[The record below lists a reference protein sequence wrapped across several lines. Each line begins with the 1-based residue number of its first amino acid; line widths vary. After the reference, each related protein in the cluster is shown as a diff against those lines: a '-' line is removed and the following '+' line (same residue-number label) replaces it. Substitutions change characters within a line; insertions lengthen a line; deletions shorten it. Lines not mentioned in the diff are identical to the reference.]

1 MLMTHSIGPV
11 IVAAS
16 LLFGQM
22 QNFGTDPEEKTRAE
36 KMIAQNERM
45 IAQSKKM
52 VSQNRVA
59 IGIAILALLV
69 SLASLIL
76 VFVFHSH

>member
-1 MLMTHSIGPV
+1 MTHPIGAA

-36 KMIAQNERM
+36 KMIDQNE
-45 IAQSKKM
+45 KM
-52 VSQNRVA
+52 VALNKQMVTQNRVA

-76 VFVFHSH
+76 VFIFHSR

>member
-1 MLMTHSIGPV
+1 MAHSIGAV

-22 QNFGTDPEEKTRAE
+22 QNFGTDPEEKARGE
-36 KMIAQNERM
+36 RMIAQNE
-45 IAQSKKM
+45 KM
-52 VSQNRVA
+52 LSQNRIA

-76 VFVFHSH
+76 VFVFRSH

>member
-1 MLMTHSIGPV
+1 VTRIGAV

-22 QNFGTDPEEKTRAE
+22 QNFGTDPEEKTRGE
-36 KMIAQNERM
+36 KMIAQNEKM
-45 IAQSKKM
+45 VALNKKM
-52 VSQNRVA
+52 VTQNRVT
-59 IGIAILALLV
+59 IGIAILALVV

-76 VFVFHSH
+76 VFVFRPR

>member
-1 MLMTHSIGPV
+1 MAQSIGVV

-22 QNFGTDPEEKTRAE
+22 ANFGTDPEEKTRGE
-36 KMIAQNERM
+36 KMIAQNE
-45 IAQSKKM
+45 KM
-52 VSQNRVA
+52 VALSQQMVTQNRVA
-59 IGIAILALLV
+59 ISIAILALIV

-76 VFVFHSH
+76 VFVLHSH